1 MASNGYFLFFFYLE
15 LIHDLA
21 NAFATGPDDA
31 GMDSA
36 VEGDVLRNHL
46 LKLIHDGLDGIPCCN
61 GILFVT
67 SDGDLI
73 LEARQQMNDQLWPS
87 LRASVKRHQMSK

>member
-1 MASNGYFLFFFYLE
+1 
-15 LIHDLA
+15 
-21 NAFATGPDDA
+21 
-31 GMDSA
+31 MDSA

-87 LRASVKRHQMSK
+87 LRASVKRYQKYRATPNVKMKRHIQIW